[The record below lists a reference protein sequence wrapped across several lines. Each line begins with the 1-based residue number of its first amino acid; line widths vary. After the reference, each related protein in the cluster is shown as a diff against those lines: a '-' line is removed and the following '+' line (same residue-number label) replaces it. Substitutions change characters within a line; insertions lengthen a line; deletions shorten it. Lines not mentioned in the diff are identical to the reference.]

1 MDNFREEV
9 VVRHKPGMYNAIYY
23 LSWLLIVLS
32 GLIALTQLMTLTQAF
47 AGGFSVGAIIQVV
60 VMLLFGGA
68 AFLLWR
74 NKDELRTEYEY
85 SFTNG
90 DLDVAKVL
98 NNSRRKYLTSLP
110 LKNVEARGEV
120 THQSFQRYV
129 TMKDVKKHNW
139 FLNREAKLY
148 YFYFT
153 KTSVKHLLVLELSD
167 EMVALVKSRGYLNF
181 GVWQS

>member
-9 VVRHKPGMYNAIYY
+9 VVRRKSGMYNAMYY
-23 LSWLLIVLS
+23 LSWLLIVIS
-32 GLIALTQLMTLTQAF
+32 ALIALTQLMTLSQAF
-47 AGGFSVGAIIQVV
+47 AEGFGVGTIIQIV
-60 VMLLFGGA
+60 VMLLFAGA

-74 NKDELRTEYEY
+74 NKDELRAEYEY

-98 NNSRRKYLTSLP
+98 NNTRRKYLTSLP
-110 LKNVEARGEV
+110 LKNVEACGEV
-120 THQSFQRYV
+120 THQSFQRYL

-153 KTSVKHLLVLELSD
+153 KSAVKHLIVLELSD
-167 EMVALVKSRGYLNF
+167 EMVGLVKSRGYLNF
-181 GVWQS
+181 GVWQN